1 MKLVCL
7 CSGRAG
13 TFHLRMPVVFRRLGY
28 GTQRSESGG
37 FAEKMNIKVALAH
50 ERSGM
55 RHFPGE
61 PILQPRL

>member
-1 MKLVCL
+1 
-7 CSGRAG
+7 
-13 TFHLRMPVVFRRLGY
+13 MPVVFRRLGY